1 MSLTLLLLGPIPDFV
16 PPTLDAAI
24 SLTRLLSV
32 LPDQSRA
39 EVAAYAAAVDNHL
52 QITVLGPSMP
62 ISPSGGGAD
71 AEYLRKRLR
80 PGIEVESAAN
90 LFDRSGQF
98 IVKLAD
104 GTRVEAAIAEGSR
117 GPAPPVSGIA
127 LASLA
132 FFAIN
137 IAILSLWASRAL
149 TAPLARFAR
158 AAEEFSL
165 NEKGALLPQSGPDEI
180 RILATALNRL
190 GGRIHAMVEDRTRMI
205 AAVGHDLRTPITRLR
220 LKAEFIED
228 EATREPILRDLEQ
241 MNAMVYG
248 ALSYLRDGTAEQSAP
263 TDLTTLL
270 QTIRDQ
276 FADMGHNVSYVGPDR
291 LVASVRADD
300 LQRAVTNLV
309 ENAVKHGTQTTVR
322 LEHGDGCV
330 IICVVDNGPGIA
342 TENREPLLKPFARGD
357 DARSPDGQTGFG
369 LGLSIAEAV
378 ARSHRGALTLL
389 DNERGGLVAKITIPA
404 SGQQPA

>member
-1 MSLTLLLLGPIPDFV
+1 M
-16 PPTLDAAI
+16 
-24 SLTRLLSV
+24 R
-32 LPDQSRA
+32 
-39 EVAAYAAAVDNHL
+39 
-52 QITVLGPSMP
+52 
-62 ISPSGGGAD
+62 
-71 AEYLRKRLR
+71 
-80 PGIEVESAAN
+80 
-90 LFDRSGQF
+90 
-98 IVKLAD
+98 LAD
-104 GTRVEAAIAEGSR
+104 GTRLVAAIAEGSG

-132 FFAIN
+132 FLAIN

-165 NEKGALLPQSGPDEI
+165 TEKGALLPQSGPEEI

-190 GGRIHAMVEDRTRMI
+190 QVRIHSMVEDRTRMI

-263 TDLTTLL
+263 TDLATLL

-276 FADMGHNVSYVGPDR
+276 FADMDHNVNYVGPDH
-291 LVASVRADD
+291 LIGSVRADD

-322 LEHGDGCV
+322 LERGNGCV

-342 TENREPLLKPFARGD
+342 VKQRDALLKPFARGD
-357 DARSPDGQTGFG
+357 QARSPDGQSGFG

-389 DNERGGLVAKITIPA
+389 DNEGGGLVAKITIPA
-404 SGQQPA
+404 SGQQRA